1 MMRLLMKLTFLL
13 FYGAYLL
20 LIAPI
25 SIWMLVNAPTW
36 VGKILSI
43 AGLLAL
49 PLPIFI
55 IQWYRQK
62 ENREIWGALTAFAG
76 ISLIGIFVIILL
88 AAPSGNPGV
97 DSPVQHRFFRE
108 TTFNR
113 YALPNIV
120 PESEQVSLGFLLMTY
135 ADPIL
140 SAEQVDSVSGFTMD
154 LYREMEK
161 DRNFHELGSVMG
173 LAYAEILGQPLDAGH
188 YYLYVPQKEKDAPLP
203 AIVFLHGSAGN
214 FKSYLWVWSQLAEK
228 EGFVIIAPSYGFG
241 NWDEDGVS
249 VALQAIEDAKQVVDI
264 DESRM
269 YLAGLSNG
277 GLGVSRLAA
286 AYPEMF
292 QGLVFVSPVMSTNI
306 VDGKHFQSEWKNRPI
321 LIISGETDNR
331 VPVDY
336 VNERISR
343 MNAGGIDVTS
353 AIYSDEDHF
362 LFYSQPEEIMQDVA
376 NWFAEN

>member
-1 MMRLLMKLTFLL
+1 MRLLMKLVSLL
-13 FYGAYLL
+13 FYGAYFL

-25 SIWMLVNAPTW
+25 SIWMLFNAPTW
-36 VGKILSI
+36 IGKVLSI
-43 AGLLAL
+43 AGLVAL

-55 IQWYRQK
+55 TYWYRQRK
-62 ENREIWGALTAFAG
+62 HQKIWGRLIIFTGIILTS
-76 ISLIGIFVIILL
+76 ILVIILL
-88 AAPSGNPGV
+88 AAPSGNSNM
-97 DSPVQHRFFRE
+97 DSPVQHRFSRE

-113 YALPNIV
+113 YALTNII
-120 PESEQVSLGFLLMTY
+120 PESEQVNLGFLLMTY
-135 ADPIL
+135 LDPIL
-140 SAEQVDSVSGFTMD
+140 SAEQVDRVSGFTMD

-161 DRNFHELGSVMG
+161 DSNFHELGSVMG

-188 YYLYVPQKEKDAPLP
+188 YYLYVPQEEKDTPLP

-214 FKSYLWVWSQLAEK
+214 FKSYLWVWSQLAER
-228 EGFVIIAPSYGFG
+228 EGFVIISPSYGFG
-241 NWDEDGVS
+241 NWDEDGVTA
-249 VALQAIEDAKQVVDI
+249 VLQAIEDAKQAVDI

-277 GLGVSRLAA
+277 GLGVTQLAA

-306 VDGKHFQSEWKNRPI
+306 VDGKPFQSRWENRPI
-321 LIISGETDNR
+321 LVISGETDNR

-336 VNERISR
+336 VNQRISR

-362 LFYSQPEEIMQDVA
+362 LFYSQPEGVMQDVA
-376 NWFAEN
+376 NWLTEN